1 MVLDL
6 LQTQLKDQVQILLQD
21 LHLQTQVQ
29 VLQTNQIQE
38 IGLSLEVLVPTA
50 EAQVLLPETLSLLA
64 EEAVLA
70 ADLAVRLLGAAL
82 LEALEIVEE
91 AEVEDNKYYSF
102 KKLKY
107 ESYSSFTRITQQC
120 FNLWAE

>member
-1 MVLDL
+1 MLPDL
-6 LQTQLKDQVQILLQD
+6 LQTQLQD
-21 LHLQTQVQ
+21 LHFQTQVQ

-38 IGLSLEVLVPTA
+38 IRLSLEVLVPTA
-50 EAQVLLPETLSLLA
+50 EAQVLLPETLNLLA

-70 ADLAVRLLGAAL
+70 ADLAVHLLGAAL

-107 ESYSSFTRITQQC
+107 ESYYSFTGITQQC
-120 FNLWAE
+120 FNLWTE